1 MLVGETKNAIIQV
14 EKQLIRGP
22 RRRMHCPAATMFLPQ
37 NQSLDLTVFS
47 FLSSHLLLTHA
58 NQPLQTDPRRWASVP
73 PTHYLHIN

>member
-1 MLVGETKNAIIQV
+1 MLVGETKNAIMQV

-22 RRRMHCPAATMFLPQ
+22 RRRMHCPVATMFLPQ
-37 NQSLDLTVFS
+37 NQSLDRTVLS

-58 NQPLQTDPRRWASVP
+58 NQRLQTEPRRWASVP